1 MGGLPAKDV
10 VSQLGSLH
18 GSPLALS
25 LPIPPLHI
33 LLLPQIKVL
42 AHEAPRTLG
51 RGRGG
56 PEQDGYSTGEGGGR
70 PAEGAGHFIGGVGG
84 GASTLAQPPL

>member
-25 LPIPPLHI
+25 LTIPPLHI

-42 AHEAPRTLG
+42 AHEAPRTLA
-51 RGRGG
+51 RAAR